1 MRAKAKRKTSRPARR
16 VSRKPASSTRRASA
30 PRTTSLKW
38 NPRVACRTLD
48 GTAFILLNSR
58 MLRLNE
64 VGTYI
69 WERFEDGSTVD
80 QVVEG
85 IVSEFETTPK
95 RATVDAQAFVK
106 QLLTKEVLV
115 PVSARSQT
123 GRSL

>member
-1 MRAKAKRKTSRPARR
+1 MRAKAKGTKSRPGASHRRKTAARP
-16 VSRKPASSTRRASA
+16 SRKPAGKGKPLT
-30 PRTTSLKW
+30 W

-69 WERFEDGSTVD
+69 WERFEDGSTLD

-85 IVSEFETTPK
+85 IVSEFETTAG
-95 RATVDAQAFVK
+95 RAKADAQAFVK
-106 QLLTKEVLV
+106 QLVAKEVLV
-115 PVSARSQT
+115 PVSSRSQT

>member
-1 MRAKAKRKTSRPARR
+1 MSAKRASAKRKQSRP
-16 VSRKPASSTRRASA
+16 VKKPAKKTST
-30 PRTTSLKW
+30 PVKSLKW

-69 WERFEDGSTVD
+69 WERFEDGATLERVVD
-80 QVVEG
+80 G
-85 IVSEFETTPK
+85 IVSEFDTTPAK
-95 RATVDAQAFVK
+95 AKADAQAFVK
-106 QLLTKEVLV
+106 VLVAKEVLV
-115 PVSARSQT
+115 PVASKSPL